1 MAVAASS
8 SSKTSED
15 NSFFYGFRSNVK
27 HLSVQFWDLRSDV
40 RRSAFNFSRVS
51 EVTLGIFPWNSGTC
65 SSFSGMVFC
74 CRQVLLVVI
83 LALVRPSVAGCF
95 AVGRCFHC
103 WCGSQVGV
111 GGRASCCRQLRL
123 AHK

>member
-15 NSFFYGFRSNVK
+15 
-27 HLSVQFWDLRSDV
+27 
-40 RRSAFNFSRVS
+40 
-51 EVTLGIFPWNSGTC
+51 
-65 SSFSGMVFC
+65 SGMVFC

-95 AVGRCFHC
+95 AVGRCFCC
-103 WCGSQVGV
+103 WCGSQVV
-111 GGRASCCRQLRL
+111 GGRASCCRQ
-123 AHK
+123 AAFGAKVASSKWQ

>member
-15 NSFFYGFRSNVK
+15 
-27 HLSVQFWDLRSDV
+27 
-40 RRSAFNFSRVS
+40 
-51 EVTLGIFPWNSGTC
+51 
-65 SSFSGMVFC
+65 SSMVFC

-95 AVGRCFHC
+95 AVGRCFCC

-111 GGRASCCRQLRL
+111 RGMGILLSAAAFGAQVAGSKWQ
-123 AHK
+123 